1 MGVIFTVRLPDSPP
15 ERVTGLTGQFPCL
28 SPSGPPDASL
38 HLYGAIEWDPS
49 MSMRFLPFNT
59 YGVMRPLFRSQP
71 ERFNDFQPLF
81 LCQYPGKR

>member
-1 MGVIFTVRLPDSPP
+1 MLPSGYRICRLSDLPDRRAGVYS
-15 ERVTGLTGQFPCL
+15 CL

-38 HLYGAIEWDPS
+38 HLYGAIELDPS

-71 ERFNDFQPLF
+71 ERFNDFKPL
-81 LCQYPGKR
+81 